1 MLSFESRGRRGGFSR
16 PSRYRRAPP
25 GRGWAGPSGRLRGRG
40 ARAGGGAG
48 TAAAAEVGAS
58 LRAEARSVP
67 AARAGRR
74 TQVDWSPAPPGADAR
89 CAPRGGGSIPW
100 RRRWRLVPGEPRPG
114 PFGVRGQLAGPRG
127 GPRGPLGTL
136 RAQAPWAGPC
146 SFSALAWSLGGNLP
160 GSRDP
165 GGRRPGRRS
174 VRGAPSCGGTARDQP
189 GASTAVSIK
198 CGSGRPGHW

>member
-100 RRRWRLVPGEPRPG
+100 RRRWRLAPGEPRPG

-127 GPRGPLGTL
+127 GRVDHSGLCGH
-136 RAQAPWAGPC
+136 
-146 SFSALAWSLGGNLP
+146 
-160 GSRDP
+160 
-165 GGRRPGRRS
+165 RRPGLGPARS
-174 VRGAPSCGGTARDQP
+174 QRSRGVSAGTSP
-189 GASTAVSIK
+189 GAATLVGAVLAA
-198 CGSGRPGHW
+198 GL